1 MLQCE
6 NIGFSYDNQ
15 SWLFE
20 GVYLTV
26 KPGKVVGISGM
37 SGCGKT
43 TLAKV
48 LAGHLP
54 YQKGRILINQDIVDK
69 KDFNPVQL
77 ILQHSEKS
85 VNPYW
90 KMKDILAESYIPSME
105 LLEQFGIKEEWLSR
119 WPIELSG
126 GELQRFSIVRALHL
140 KTKYII
146 ADEITTM
153 FDSIT
158 QVQIWRALLN
168 ICQKRKL
175 GLIVISHEMDI
186 LTKICDEI
194 YTMQEL
200 KKSIIDR

>member
-1 MLQCE
+1 MMLQCE

-15 SWLFE
+15 RWLFE
-20 GVYLTV
+20 DVYLTV
-26 KPGKVVGISGM
+26 KPGEVVGISGL

-43 TLAKV
+43 TLGKV

-54 YQKGRILINQDIVDK
+54 YQKGRILINQDVVDK
-69 KDFNPVQL
+69 KSFNPVQL

-85 VNPYW
+85 VNPHW
-90 KMKDILAESYIPSME
+90 KMKDILTESYTPSRS

-126 GELQRFSIVRALHL
+126 GELQRFSIVRALHPQ
-140 KTKYII
+140 TKYII

-168 ICQKRKL
+168 ICKERKI
-175 GLIVISHEMDI
+175 GLIVISHEKAI

-194 YTMQEL
+194 YTMQDL
-200 KKSIIDR
+200 KKCVK